1 MLWLF
6 LYKKIEKG
14 KESSW
19 SQKIAYDF
27 FIDVLV
33 CVERNWDIWKLS
45 THLRVINIIKSDK
58 RKCNDTGGPNNMK
71 INREGIGTSVKSPKN
86 TAFDNLTNAEIGFS
100 K

>member
-1 MLWLF
+1 MKEDRTKCKTVEDRKSRYFFVGHITRRARYYEMLWLF

-33 CVERNWDIWKLS
+33 CVERNWDI
-45 THLRVINIIKSDK
+45 
-58 RKCNDTGGPNNMK
+58 
-71 INREGIGTSVKSPKN
+71 
-86 TAFDNLTNAEIGFS
+86 
-100 K
+100 